1 MCVMPKLMS
10 LPSADLWSSVNQE
23 MDRAERLLQHC
34 QQQIEAERDA
44 RTRDRAWVA
53 AEIERQIEA
62 SSQLSVGLTELIE
75 SMNGD
80 RVDNRSLRW
89 QGLLT
94 QLLIP
99 LDQGLDHLRDLLV
112 WLDQPLD
119 TASSDPNDHRQRQ
132 QREQLQQ
139 LLTRRQQQ
147 VIKLEAEVLDLRR
160 RLFAQA
166 SDPTNTPE
174 ESENPETNDA
184 TRPQGRTPSIFS

>member
-34 QQQIEAERDA
+34 QQQIEAEREA

-62 SSQLSVGLTELIE
+62 SSQLSVGLTKLIE
-75 SMNGD
+75 SMDGD
-80 RVDNRSLRW
+80 RIDNRSLRW

-132 QREQLQQ
+132 QREQL
-139 LLTRRQQQ
+139 
-147 VIKLEAEVLDLRR
+147 EAEVLDLRR